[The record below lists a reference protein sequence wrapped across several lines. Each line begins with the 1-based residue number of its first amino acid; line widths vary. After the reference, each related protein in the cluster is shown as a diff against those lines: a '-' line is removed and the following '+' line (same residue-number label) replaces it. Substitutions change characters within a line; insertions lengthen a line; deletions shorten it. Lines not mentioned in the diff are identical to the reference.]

1 MLFREPSSDQA
12 RDIAYFVALL
22 AATAGRQP
30 SPFGQRATAPMI
42 ERRPCDEFL
51 SEDLG
56 WLKTR
61 CHFSCAVQDDP
72 SLSGWGC
79 VCVCNDGKI
88 APNAGFALQ
97 VHANIEI
104 IPYVRQGAVTH
115 KDSLL
120 NEGRIEAGN
129 VQIVSAG
136 TGIRHAVEYVLCD
149 PRLSYLVA
157 SPRTVDVD
165 VVRIHARDGVDIKDV
180 DILTVAA
187 IEDSDVIMVDVL

>member
-1 MLFREPSSDQA
+1 
-12 RDIAYFVALL
+12 
-22 AATAGRQP
+22 
-30 SPFGQRATAPMI
+30 MI
-42 ERRPCDEFL
+42 ERGPYDEFP

-72 SLSGWGC
+72 SPSVWGSMR
-79 VCVCNDGKI
+79 VWNDEEI

-104 IPYVRQGAVTH
+104 IPYVRQGTVTH
-115 KDSLL
+115 KVSLL
-120 NEGRIEAGN
+120 NEGRIAAGN

-136 TGIRHAVEYVLCD
+136 TGIRHAVEDVPCD

-157 SPRTVDVD
+157 SSGTVDVSG
-165 VVRIHARDGVDIKDV
+165 VKIHACEGADIKDV
-180 DILTVAA
+180 DILTIMA
-187 IEDSDVIMVDVL
+187 IEDSVVVMVDVL

>member
-1 MLFREPSSDQA
+1 MSHFWRRLPAD
-12 RDIAYFVALL
+12 
-22 AATAGRQP
+22 TH
-30 SPFGQRATAPMI
+30 SPFGQRATAPML
-42 ERRPCDEFL
+42 ERRPYDEFP

-61 CHFSCAVQDDP
+61 RHFSSTAQDDP
-72 SLSGWGC
+72 SPSGWGSMR
-79 VCVCNDGKI
+79 VWNDEEI

-97 VHANIEI
+97 VHANIEVI
-104 IPYVRQGAVTH
+104 TSVRQGTVTC
-115 KDSLL
+115 KGSLG
-120 NEGRIEAGN
+120 NEGGIEAGN